1 MKKMIV
7 VSALLALTG
16 AASAQVRITEWMYS
30 GNSGEYIEITNT
42 GNTAV
47 SMSGWSFDDDSR
59 TPGSFDLSGLGLLKA
74 GESAIITEVTAAAF
88 RASWSLGSLVKVA
101 ELNTNNLG
109 RNDEINIYNGSVL
122 VDRLT
127 YGDQS
132 FSGTIRT
139 QNKSGNTGLS
149 GLGMN
154 DCHLWTLAANG
165 DAYGSY
171 TSAEGDIGNPGEY
184 APIPTPGA
192 MALGLMGLGL
202 AARRK
207 RS

>member
-16 AASAQVRITEWMYS
+16 AASAQVRISEWMYS

-47 SMSGWSFDDDSR
+47 PMSGWSFDDDSR
-59 TPGSFDLSGLGLLKA
+59 TPGSLDLSSFGTLRA
-74 GESAIITEVTAAAF
+74 GESAIITEIAASDF
-88 RASWSLGSLVKVA
+88 RVNWSLAPWVKIIG
-101 ELNTNNLG
+101 LNANNLG
-109 RNDEINIYNGSVL
+109 RNDEINIYNGTTL
-122 VDRLT
+122 IDRLT
-127 YGDQS
+127 FGDQN

-139 QNKSGNTGLS
+139 QNKSGNTGLP

-154 DCHLWTLAANG
+154 DCHLWALASLG

-171 TSAEGDIGNPGEY
+171 ASAQGDLGNPGEY
-184 APIPTPGA
+184 APLPAPGA
-192 MALGLMGLGL
+192 MTLGAMAVCA
-202 AARRK
+202 AARRNRK
-207 RS
+207 